1 MRMYNLLLL
10 LAVLTPSSLAAEQGG
25 VNFVDGQAPLIVTLG
40 RVPEQSRIR
49 TEQPAKSDATITLML
64 RNDDPHPQAVKVSV
78 KLQDKHGD
86 PVEAEVAP
94 ETLTLS
100 AGSAQQASFAIKVAS
115 PKSVLSGYL
124 LLEARRSDQSDAPA
138 VIRMRPIQM
147 NPPRPASATNNA
159 IWGAAALSLLSTL
172 ISVLAIM
179 WMWGLRTLKT
189 LKTPM
194 GTPTWDFSQ
203 SWAANLTV
211 IGGALTALLSFTGL
225 PDQGQLMTK
234 TAYLCLG
241 VLFTAML
248 VLAPPLFNFLRRPIS
263 VAIPDPENPLNMTG
277 LRFQGFVGGF
287 LTATFV
293 LLWGVFGQLITLG
306 ILFAELEASD
316 FISKNAMF
324 LLESVL
330 TFLVVALLVYGPVS
344 STATIKRQKKAC
356 EERDQWKKKTL
367 SGEQTDTTEAPK
379 MPKWHV
385 M

>member
-1 MRMYNLLLL
+1 MKINNPLLLL
-10 LAVLTPSSLAAEQGG
+10 VILVSTALAAEPGG
-25 VNFVDGQAPLIVTLG
+25 VNFVDGQTPLIVTLR
-40 RVPEQSRIR
+40 RVPEQSP
-49 TEQPAKSDATITLML
+49 TVTLML
-64 RNDDPHPQAVKVSV
+64 RNDDPHPQAVKVFIR
-78 KLQDKHGD
+78 LQDKRGD
-86 PVEAEVAP
+86 PVEAEIAP
-94 ETLTLS
+94 EPLTLL
-100 AGSAQQASFAIKVAS
+100 AGSVQQASFKIKVVS
-115 PKSVLSGYL
+115 TNSVLSGYL
-124 LLEARRSDQSDAPA
+124 LLEARRTDQSDAPA
-138 VIRMRPIQM
+138 VIRTRPIQM
-147 NPPRPASATNNA
+147 NPPRPAYATNNA
-159 IWGAAALSLLSTL
+159 IWGAAAFSLLSTL
-172 ISVLAIM
+172 LSVLAIM
-179 WMWGLRTLKT
+179 WKWGLSTFKT

-263 VAIPDPENPLNMTG
+263 VAIPDPENPLNTTG

-316 FISKNAMF
+316 FISNNAMF

-330 TFLVVALLVYGPVS
+330 TLLVLALLVYAPVS

-356 EERDQWKKKTL
+356 DERDQWQEKT
-367 SGEQTDTTEAPK
+367 SKGEEANSPEAPM

>member
-1 MRMYNLLLL
+1 MKINNPLLLL
-10 LAVLTPSSLAAEQGG
+10 VILISTALAAEPGG
-25 VNFVDGQAPLIVTLG
+25 VNFVDGQKPLIVTLR
-40 RVPEQSRIR
+40 RVPEQSP
-49 TEQPAKSDATITLML
+49 TVTLML
-64 RNDDPHPQAVKVSV
+64 RNDDPHPQAVKVSIR
-78 KLQDKHGD
+78 LQDKRGD
-86 PVEAEVAP
+86 PVEAEIAP
-94 ETLTLS
+94 EPLTLL
-100 AGSAQQASFAIKVAS
+100 AGSVQQASFKIKLVS
-115 PKSVLSGYL
+115 TNSVLSGYL
-124 LLEARRSDQSDAPA
+124 LLEARRTDQSDAPA
-138 VIRMRPIQM
+138 VIRTRPIQM
-147 NPPRPASATNNA
+147 NPPRPAYATNNA

-172 ISVLAIM
+172 LSVLGIM
-179 WMWGLRTLKT
+179 WKWGLSSFKT

-194 GTPTWDFSQ
+194 GTPTWDFGQ

-225 PDQGQLMTK
+225 PDQGQLMTR

-263 VAIPDPENPLNMTG
+263 VAIPDPENPLNTTG

-316 FISKNAMF
+316 FISNNAMF

-330 TFLVVALLVYGPVS
+330 TLLVVALLVYAPVS

-356 EERDQWKKKTL
+356 DERDQWQEKT
-367 SGEQTDTTEAPK
+367 SKGEEANSPEAPM